1 MTKEFQKHEYCCKN
15 HTRVT
20 SKSNSFLLNKTM
32 EDFTP
37 DLDSV
42 KDLIEEGLILE
53 NCCAS
58 IDYFVQTHE

>member
-1 MTKEFQKHEYCCKN
+1 
-15 HTRVT
+15 
-20 SKSNSFLLNKTM
+20 M

-53 NCCAS
+53 NCYAS